1 MEKVIVFAG
10 TTEGYELC
18 RFLSEHQISVYAC
31 AATEYGGKALTE
43 TPYLHIHTGRL
54 SREEMEAFFLKEA
67 PNFVLDATHPYAA
80 EVTDNIKSA
89 CEKTGFFYQRVLRE
103 QGRQAEKAVYVESTE
118 AAAEFLNTTEGN
130 VLLTTG
136 SKELKKFLGVKD
148 YKERLY
154 ARVLSLP
161 SVMEECSAA
170 GFEGKHLIGMQG
182 PFSRELNEAMLRRL
196 YARVLSLPSVMEEC
210 SAAGFE
216 GKHLIG
222 MQGPFSREL
231 NEAMLRQFHCRYL
244 VTKDSGK
251 AGGFQEKIDAAFSC
265 GAIPVIIGRPLKE
278 EGLSLVECKKRYLV
292 TKDSGKAGGFQEKI
306 DAAFSCGAI
315 PVIIGRPLKEEG
327 LSLVECK
334 KWLSQN
340 LGFSLKPQITLLGI
354 GMGSRDTLTI
364 EGEKALEKAELL
376 IGARRIAD
384 SVKMPHHTVI
394 YEYDSEKIL
403 KCIEENSQY
412 EHIVIALS
420 GDVGFYSGAKK
431 LLHNLGEDTRVIC
444 GISSVV
450 YFMAKAGLSWD
461 DAKIVSAHGRN
472 CNLVSLICHSK
483 KVFSILGTKDGI
495 SSLAGRLVSYGM
507 GDVLLYVGENL
518 SYENEKIFVKPAK
531 ELVSYEGDAL
541 CVVCAYNENAS
552 ELMSTHG
559 IKDECFIRGKAPMT
573 KEEVRTV
580 SLMKLGLS
588 EDSVCYDVGAGTGS
602 VAHGIKDEC
611 FIRGK
616 APMTKEEVRTV
627 SLMKL
632 GLSEDSVC
640 YDVGAGTGSVAVE
653 MALRAHQGKVYAI
666 EKKEDALAL
675 ILENKKKFAAD
686 NLEIVGGCAPE
697 AMEELP
703 VPTHAFIGGS
713 SGNLKDIIRLLLNK
727 NPEVKIVINCITLET
742 VGEAMEAIREFDFQ
756 ERDISGNLKDII
768 RLLLN
773 KNPEVK
779 IVINCITLET
789 VGEAMEAI
797 REFDFQERDIV
808 QMSVSRSKEVGR
820 YHMMMGEN
828 PIYIFTCRRASL

>member
-54 SREEMEAFFLKEA
+54 SREEMEAFFLKEE

-182 PFSRELNEAMLRRL
+182 PFSRELNEAMLR
-196 YARVLSLPSVMEEC
+196 
-210 SAAGFE
+210 
-216 GKHLIG
+216 
-222 MQGPFSREL
+222 
-231 NEAMLRQFHCRYL
+231 QFHCRYL

-278 EGLSLVECKKRYLV
+278 EGLSLVECKK
-292 TKDSGKAGGFQEKI
+292 
-306 DAAFSCGAI
+306 
-315 PVIIGRPLKEEG
+315 
-327 LSLVECK
+327 
-334 KWLSQN
+334 WLSQKF
-340 LGFSLKPQITLLGI
+340 GFSLKPQITLLGI

-531 ELVSYEGDAL
+531 ELVSYEGDTL

-602 VAHGIKDEC
+602 V
-611 FIRGK
+611 
-616 APMTKEEVRTV
+616 
-627 SLMKL
+627 S
-632 GLSEDSVC
+632 
-640 YDVGAGTGSVAVE
+640 VE

-713 SGNLKDIIRLLLNK
+713 SGNLKEIIRLLLNK

-756 ERDISGNLKDII
+756 EK
-768 RLLLN
+768 
-773 KNPEVK
+773 
-779 IVINCITLET
+779 
-789 VGEAMEAI
+789 
-797 REFDFQERDIV
+797 DIV

-828 PIYIFTCRRASL
+828 PIYIFTCRRTSL

>member
-54 SREEMEAFFLKEA
+54 SREEMEAFFLKEE

-182 PFSRELNEAMLRRL
+182 PFSRELNEAMLR
-196 YARVLSLPSVMEEC
+196 
-210 SAAGFE
+210 
-216 GKHLIG
+216 
-222 MQGPFSREL
+222 
-231 NEAMLRQFHCRYL
+231 QFHCRYL

-278 EGLSLVECKKRYLV
+278 EGLSLVECKK
-292 TKDSGKAGGFQEKI
+292 
-306 DAAFSCGAI
+306 
-315 PVIIGRPLKEEG
+315 
-327 LSLVECK
+327 
-334 KWLSQN
+334 WLSQKF
-340 LGFSLKPQITLLGI
+340 GFSLKPQITLLGI

-384 SVKMPHHTVI
+384 SVKMPHHTVV

-531 ELVSYEGDAL
+531 ELVSYEGDTL

-552 ELMSTHG
+552 ELMST
-559 IKDECFIRGKAPMT
+559 
-573 KEEVRTV
+573 
-580 SLMKLGLS
+580 
-588 EDSVCYDVGAGTGS
+588 
-602 VAHGIKDEC
+602 HGIKDEC

-697 AMEELP
+697 VMEELP

-713 SGNLKDIIRLLLNK
+713 
-727 NPEVKIVINCITLET
+727 
-742 VGEAMEAIREFDFQ
+742 
-756 ERDISGNLKDII
+756 SGNLKDII

-828 PIYIFTCRRASL
+828 PIYIFTCRRTSL

>member
-182 PFSRELNEAMLRRL
+182 PFSRELNEAMLR
-196 YARVLSLPSVMEEC
+196 
-210 SAAGFE
+210 
-216 GKHLIG
+216 
-222 MQGPFSREL
+222 
-231 NEAMLRQFHCRYL
+231 QFHC
-244 VTKDSGK
+244 
-251 AGGFQEKIDAAFSC
+251 
-265 GAIPVIIGRPLKE
+265 
-278 EGLSLVECKKRYLV
+278 RYLV

-495 SSLAGRLVSYGM
+495 SSLAGRLVSYEM

-602 VAHGIKDEC
+602 VA
-611 FIRGK
+611 
-616 APMTKEEVRTV
+616 
-627 SLMKL
+627 
-632 GLSEDSVC
+632 
-640 YDVGAGTGSVAVE
+640 VE

-697 AMEELP
+697 VMEELP

-713 SGNLKDIIRLLLNK
+713 
-727 NPEVKIVINCITLET
+727 
-742 VGEAMEAIREFDFQ
+742 
-756 ERDISGNLKDII
+756 SGNLKDII

-828 PIYIFTCRRASL
+828 PIYIFTCRRTSL

>member
-18 RFLSEHQISVYAC
+18 RFLSEHGISVCAC
-31 AATEYGGKALTE
+31 AATEYGGKSLTE

-54 SREEMEAFFLKEA
+54 NREEMEDFFQKEE
-67 PNFVLDATHPYAA
+67 PKLVLDATHPYAA
-80 EVTDNIKSA
+80 EVTENIKSA
-89 CEKTGFFYQRVLRE
+89 CEKTGFLYQRVLRE
-103 QGRQAEKAVYVESTE
+103 QGKQAGQAVYVESTE

-182 PFSRELNEAMLRRL
+182 PFSRELNEAMLR
-196 YARVLSLPSVMEEC
+196 
-210 SAAGFE
+210 
-216 GKHLIG
+216 
-222 MQGPFSREL
+222 
-231 NEAMLRQFHCRYL
+231 QFHCRYL
-244 VTKDSGK
+244 VTKDTGK

-278 EGLSLVECKKRYLV
+278 EGLSLL
-292 TKDSGKAGGFQEKI
+292 
-306 DAAFSCGAI
+306 
-315 PVIIGRPLKEEG
+315 
-327 LSLVECK
+327 ECK
-334 KWLSQN
+334 KWLSERF
-340 LGFSLKPQITLLGI
+340 GFSLKPQIALLGI
-354 GMGSRDTLTI
+354 GMGSEETLTI
-364 EGEKALEKAELL
+364 EGKKALEEAELL

-403 KCIEENSQY
+403 KCIEEHGQY

-431 LLHNLGEDTRVIC
+431 LLQGLGKNTRVIC

-461 DAKIVSAHGRN
+461 DAKIVSAHGRS
-472 CNLVSLICHSK
+472 CNLVSLIRHNK
-483 KVFSILGTKDGI
+483 KVFSILGTKDGV
-495 SSLAGRLVSYGM
+495 SALAKKLVYYGM
-507 GDVLLYVGENL
+507 GEVLLYVGENL
-518 SYENEKIFVKPAK
+518 SYEEETVFVKPAK

-541 CVVCAYNENAS
+541 CVVCAYNEKA
-552 ELMSTHG
+552 EPFFSTHG

-573 KEEVRTV
+573 KEEVR
-580 SLMKLGLS
+580 S
-588 EDSVCYDVGAGTGS
+588 
-602 VAHGIKDEC
+602 
-611 FIRGK
+611 
-616 APMTKEEVRTV
+616 V

-653 MALRAHQGKVYAI
+653 MALRAHQGRVYAI

-697 AMEELP
+697 AMNELP
-703 VPTHAFIGGS
+703 APTHAFIGGS
-713 SGNLKDIIRLLLNK
+713 SGNLKDIIRLLLEK
-727 NPEVKIVINCITLET
+727 NQEVKIVINCITLET
-742 VGEAMEAIREFDFQ
+742 VGEAMEAIREF
-756 ERDISGNLKDII
+756 G
-768 RLLLN
+768 
-773 KNPEVK
+773 
-779 IVINCITLET
+779 
-789 VGEAMEAI
+789 
-797 REFDFQERDIV
+797 FQERDIV
-808 QMSVSRSKEVGR
+808 QLSVSRSKEVGR

-828 PIYIFTCRRASL
+828 PIYIFTCRGASL

>member
-18 RFLSEHQISVYAC
+18 RFLSEHRISVYAC

-54 SREEMEAFFLKEA
+54 SREEMEAFFLKEE

-182 PFSRELNEAMLRRL
+182 PFSRELNEAMLR
-196 YARVLSLPSVMEEC
+196 
-210 SAAGFE
+210 
-216 GKHLIG
+216 
-222 MQGPFSREL
+222 
-231 NEAMLRQFHCRYL
+231 QFHCRYL

-278 EGLSLVECKKRYLV
+278 EGLSLVECKK
-292 TKDSGKAGGFQEKI
+292 
-306 DAAFSCGAI
+306 
-315 PVIIGRPLKEEG
+315 
-327 LSLVECK
+327 
-334 KWLSQN
+334 WLSQKF
-340 LGFSLKPQITLLGI
+340 GFSLKPQITLLGI

-602 VAHGIKDEC
+602 VA
-611 FIRGK
+611 
-616 APMTKEEVRTV
+616 
-627 SLMKL
+627 
-632 GLSEDSVC
+632 
-640 YDVGAGTGSVAVE
+640 VE

-756 ERDISGNLKDII
+756 ERDI
-768 RLLLN
+768 
-773 KNPEVK
+773 
-779 IVINCITLET
+779 
-789 VGEAMEAI
+789 
-797 REFDFQERDIV
+797 V

-828 PIYIFTCRRASL
+828 PIYIFTCRRTSL

>member
-54 SREEMEAFFLKEA
+54 SREEMEAFFLKEE

-182 PFSRELNEAMLRRL
+182 PFSRELNEAMLR
-196 YARVLSLPSVMEEC
+196 
-210 SAAGFE
+210 
-216 GKHLIG
+216 
-222 MQGPFSREL
+222 
-231 NEAMLRQFHCRYL
+231 QFHCRYL

-278 EGLSLVECKKRYLV
+278 EGLSLVECKK
-292 TKDSGKAGGFQEKI
+292 
-306 DAAFSCGAI
+306 
-315 PVIIGRPLKEEG
+315 
-327 LSLVECK
+327 
-334 KWLSQN
+334 WLSQKF
-340 LGFSLKPQITLLGI
+340 GVSLKPQITLLGI

-541 CVVCAYNENAS
+541 CVICAYNENAS
-552 ELMSTHG
+552 ELMST
-559 IKDECFIRGKAPMT
+559 
-573 KEEVRTV
+573 
-580 SLMKLGLS
+580 
-588 EDSVCYDVGAGTGS
+588 
-602 VAHGIKDEC
+602 HGIKDEC

-713 SGNLKDIIRLLLNK
+713 SGNLK
-727 NPEVKIVINCITLET
+727 E
-742 VGEAMEAIREFDFQ
+742 
-756 ERDISGNLKDII
+756 II

-828 PIYIFTCRRASL
+828 PIYIFTCRRTSL

>member
-182 PFSRELNEAMLRRL
+182 PFSRELNEAMLR
-196 YARVLSLPSVMEEC
+196 
-210 SAAGFE
+210 
-216 GKHLIG
+216 
-222 MQGPFSREL
+222 
-231 NEAMLRQFHCRYL
+231 QFHCRYL

-278 EGLSLVECKKRYLV
+278 EGLSLVECKK
-292 TKDSGKAGGFQEKI
+292 
-306 DAAFSCGAI
+306 
-315 PVIIGRPLKEEG
+315 
-327 LSLVECK
+327 
-334 KWLSQN
+334 WLSQKF
-340 LGFSLKPQITLLGI
+340 GFSLKPQITLLGI

-602 VAHGIKDEC
+602 VA
-611 FIRGK
+611 
-616 APMTKEEVRTV
+616 
-627 SLMKL
+627 
-632 GLSEDSVC
+632 
-640 YDVGAGTGSVAVE
+640 VE

-697 AMEELP
+697 VMEELP

-713 SGNLKDIIRLLLNK
+713 
-727 NPEVKIVINCITLET
+727 
-742 VGEAMEAIREFDFQ
+742 
-756 ERDISGNLKDII
+756 SGNLKDII

-828 PIYIFTCRRASL
+828 PIYIFTCRRTSL

>member
-130 VLLTTG
+130 FLLTTG

-148 YKERLY
+148 YKE
-154 ARVLSLP
+154 
-161 SVMEECSAA
+161 
-170 GFEGKHLIGMQG
+170 
-182 PFSRELNEAMLRRL
+182 RL

-278 EGLSLVECKKRYLV
+278 EGLSLVECKK
-292 TKDSGKAGGFQEKI
+292 
-306 DAAFSCGAI
+306 
-315 PVIIGRPLKEEG
+315 
-327 LSLVECK
+327 
-334 KWLSQN
+334 WLSQKF
-340 LGFSLKPQITLLGI
+340 GFSLKPQITLLGI

-518 SYENEKIFVKPAK
+518 SYENEKIFVKSAK

-552 ELMSTHG
+552 ELMST
-559 IKDECFIRGKAPMT
+559 
-573 KEEVRTV
+573 
-580 SLMKLGLS
+580 
-588 EDSVCYDVGAGTGS
+588 
-602 VAHGIKDEC
+602 HGIKDEC

-756 ERDISGNLKDII
+756 ERDI
-768 RLLLN
+768 
-773 KNPEVK
+773 
-779 IVINCITLET
+779 
-789 VGEAMEAI
+789 
-797 REFDFQERDIV
+797 V

>member
-182 PFSRELNEAMLRRL
+182 PFSRELNEAMLR
-196 YARVLSLPSVMEEC
+196 
-210 SAAGFE
+210 
-216 GKHLIG
+216 
-222 MQGPFSREL
+222 
-231 NEAMLRQFHCRYL
+231 QFHCRYL

-278 EGLSLVECKKRYLV
+278 EGLSLVECKK
-292 TKDSGKAGGFQEKI
+292 
-306 DAAFSCGAI
+306 
-315 PVIIGRPLKEEG
+315 
-327 LSLVECK
+327 
-334 KWLSQN
+334 WLSQKF
-340 LGFSLKPQITLLGI
+340 GFSLKPQITLLGI

-531 ELVSYEGDAL
+531 ELVSYEGDTL

-552 ELMSTHG
+552 ELMST
-559 IKDECFIRGKAPMT
+559 
-573 KEEVRTV
+573 
-580 SLMKLGLS
+580 
-588 EDSVCYDVGAGTGS
+588 
-602 VAHGIKDEC
+602 HGIKDEC

-666 EKKEDALAL
+666 EKKEDARAL

-742 VGEAMEAIREFDFQ
+742 VGEAMEA
-756 ERDISGNLKDII
+756 
-768 RLLLN
+768 
-773 KNPEVK
+773 V
-779 IVINCITLET
+779 
-789 VGEAMEAI
+789 

-828 PIYIFTCRRASL
+828 PIYIFTCRRTSL